1 MFAIGLNG
9 SPRKNGN
16 SEFLLTHFMAELSR
30 LGVNTRV
37 LDVGKF
43 RIEPCREIALCERE
57 GMCAIRDEMSSDIY
71 GLLRRADIVVI
82 ASPIFFYGVSAQLKA
97 LIDRS
102 QALWARRYMHKVLD
116 PGQRT
121 RRGFVL
127 AVGAT
132 RGKKL
137 FDGVLLTARY
147 FFDAIG
153 ATPSGSLTYR
163 QVETRGQIQ
172 EHPTVLTDLVREA
185 QTLAA
190 GLIERPK
197 VLVVGHADSC
207 RGQMAAAFLQRHA
220 GERLDVLSAGTEPA
234 AAVDP
239 RMVEVMREIGIDMAS
254 VAGRSPGL
262 PPAALGDYDSG
273 RSSPG
278 RGSRRRATGV
288 GVCASGRAGP
298 GENAVAARCDRSQS
312 ARLHRAASVT
322 AAAGGRIWLGI
333 VLKLKYLILL

>member
-16 SEFLLTHFMAELSR
+16 SEFLLTQFMAELSR
-30 LGVNTRV
+30 LGVHTRV

-97 LIDRS
+97 LIDRC
-102 QALWARRYMHKVLD
+102 QALWARRYMHKILD

-163 QVETRGQIQ
+163 QVETRGQMK
-172 EHPTVLTDLVREA
+172 EHPTVLTDLAREA

-197 VLVVGHADSC
+197 VLVAGHADSC
-207 RGQMAAAFLQRHA
+207 RGQMAAALLQRHA

-239 RMVEVMREIGIDMAS
+239 RMVEVMREIGIDMAYRRPLS
-254 VAGRSPGL
+254 LEEALACHPPRWLITTAGG
-262 PPAALGDYDSG
+262 PAPA
-273 RSSPG
+273 
-278 RGSRRRATGV
+278 V
-288 GVCASGRAGP
+288 GP
-298 GENAVAARCDRSQS
+298 GVDQLAWEFALPAEPDLEKMRSLRDAIEAKVQAFIAR
-312 ARLHRAASVT
+312 HP
-322 AAAGGRIWLGI
+322 
-333 VLKLKYLILL
+333 